1 MTKRQRMVDIKLK
14 IEQHE
19 RHLNGSE
26 LKCFVRIESSFST
39 SGTHYVTLLVTN
51 LVLCHDRITEW
62 WYWQTEILFVFF
74 FLWSLYFPSFFDSR
88 RLITPFDIFKLSY
101 RIHLYRVYLDVY
113 ENRNFIGDRHFNR
126 WKSNNTTIEAI
137 IIFIKCYIYL
147 FLFSRFEHIVQWDFS
162 GKREIKQ
169 EVVVA
174 VWFVVYCLTP
184 PSTIFQLYRGSRFYW
199 WRKLEYVIGTDC
211 TGSCKSNYHTMTTNE
226 CPLIVWYLDI

>member
-1 MTKRQRMVDIKLK
+1 MSWQN
-14 IEQHE
+14 
-19 RHLNGSE
+19 NGVVI
-26 LKCFVRIESSFST
+26 L
-39 SGTHYVTLLVTN
+39 TN
-51 LVLCHDRITEW
+51 GNIICL
-62 WYWQTEILFVFF
+62 F
-74 FLWSLYFPSFFDSR
+74 FLMVIVFPFILRFTASYS
-88 RLITPFDIFKLSY
+88 PFGIIKLSY
-101 RIHLYRVYLDVY
+101 RINWYRVHLDVY

-169 EVVVA
+169 EVVVV

-199 WRKLEYVIGTDC
+199 WRKPEYVIGTDC
-211 TGSCKSNYHTMTTNE
+211 TDSCKSNYHTMTTNE